1 MNQQQRRDATQA
13 FKETQQAI
21 DALRAARQQVEI
33 REVITGETF
42 DGELQTENSFHIRFY
57 GGQLGP
63 VEYRAIVDSL
73 TSTTP

>member
-21 DALRAARQQVEI
+21 DALKAARQQVET
-33 REVITGETF
+33 REVIAGEVY
-42 DGELQTENSFHIRFY
+42 DGELQTENSFRITFY
-57 GGQLGP
+57 GGQLGT